1 MSKIDWS
8 KAGVRLRTSP
18 KQFGRNV
25 DWNDAAQ
32 RWKTAEE
39 YAGEEFSPDAVIAA
53 VACPYCDAYV
63 ARACFDHAGRI
74 MDGPH
79 AQRRFAAG
87 AAMIAAGWKL

>member
-8 KAGVRLRTSP
+8 TAGVRLRTSP
-18 KQFGRNV
+18 KQFGRNA

-39 YAGEEFSPDAVIAA
+39 YAGETLTVPQVEDI
-53 VACPYCDAYV
+53 ACPRCNQGSGSRCYDANM
-63 ARACFDHAGRI
+63 RA

-79 AQRRFAAG
+79 AERRAAAG
-87 AAMIAAGWKL
+87 AALIVEGWKL